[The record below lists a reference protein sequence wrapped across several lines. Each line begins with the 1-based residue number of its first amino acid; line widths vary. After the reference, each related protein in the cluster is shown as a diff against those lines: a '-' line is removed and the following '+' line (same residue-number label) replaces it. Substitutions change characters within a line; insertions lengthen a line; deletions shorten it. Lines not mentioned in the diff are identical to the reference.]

1 MDFYITIDKDFLGKC
16 GDRSVIG
23 SFYDQWRE
31 SVRYETCAESN
42 PYSKDNRVVLLIP
55 KVEGKFHAM
64 QDFVLPSI
72 IRDILWLQEKGI
84 PVILEE
90 K

>member
-31 SVRYETCAESN
+31 SVGDEACAASN
-42 PYSKDNRVVLLIP
+42 PYSKDNRVVLIIP
-55 KVEGKFHAM
+55 EVVGRIFAM
-64 QDFVLPSI
+64 TDFVLPSI

-84 PVILEE
+84 PVILGE